1 MKYQQQNLR
10 KDLNGLRFI
19 SIVAVILYH
28 SKISFFNSGFIG
40 VDIFFVLSGFF
51 ITQILLNQ
59 KKSNNLDIFLF
70 LNKRFRRILP
80 ALIFVMITSSLAIY
94 FFLYEPE
101 HTKVTK
107 DSLLY
112 SSIFF
117 SNYYFY
123 QYFGDYFVR
132 SSDYITLFHTWSLS
146 IEIQFYIFFA
156 FFYLTIFKIKILF
169 QNIKLII
176 LIFLIFSLV
185 CTQMGANFSL
195 NFPFIEEKQSLYFF
209 NQPWWAS
216 FYFPLSRLW
225 QFLFGSYA
233 ALILFKDDFIIKKN
247 NSYIS
252 LIGIFLII
260 LSFFILNKIN
270 THPSLLTLVPVLGTY
285 MIIVYNNNN
294 SILSKFI
301 GSSFFNKGGILSYS
315 AYLIHYPL
323 FVIFK
328 INFPNQFNIILV
340 PLILI
345 TFLFSFFSWKFIE
358 NPFRDIKKVNNTK
371 FLLSLTISYLI
382 IFLIINIF
390 QNFKHT
396 KLNNYDNIYEKFNL
410 NLENQI
416 NERKEYFE
424 NNSYRVKFN
433 KDYIDKSKINF
444 ENDKKLNVLVIG
456 NSHGEDFF
464 SLLNQNKDLFDN
476 IETRFIR
483 VQLSVFLSE
492 GKDAEKLE
500 YILNDELFRRA
511 DIIIISTNFRVYGNY
526 SKDFLALDNINSI
539 TTLNKKKLLLTSNSP
554 FFRNYRSPVL
564 DIVFRHPKIKLSEKK
579 INKELFNLIDKNKLE
594 FNKKLKA
601 FSKKNNIEFIN
612 KIDFLCD
619 IKNETCDAFDK
630 NGNITIMDSYHYTLQ
645 GAKFFGQKLYDK
657 NMINF

>member
-1 MKYQQQNLR
+1 LKYQQQNLR

-19 SIVAVILYH
+19 SIIAVILYH

-59 KKSNNLDIFLF
+59 KKSNNLNIFLF

-80 ALIFVMITSSLAIY
+80 ALIFVMIISSLVIY

-169 QNIKLII
+169 KNIKLII

-247 NSYIS
+247 YSYIS

-358 NPFRDIKKVNNTK
+358 NPFRDFKKVNNTK
-371 FLLSLTISYLI
+371 FLLSLIISYLI
-382 IFLIINIF
+382 IFFIINIF

-464 SLLNQNKDLFDN
+464 SLLDQNRDLFDN

>member
-59 KKSNNLDIFLF
+59 KKSNNLNIFLF

-80 ALIFVMITSSLAIY
+80 ALIFVMIISSLVIY

-169 QNIKLII
+169 KNIKLII

-247 NSYIS
+247 YSYIS

-358 NPFRDIKKVNNTK
+358 NPFRDFKKVNNTK
-371 FLLSLTISYLI
+371 FLLSLIISYLI
-382 IFLIINIF
+382 IFFIINIF

-464 SLLNQNKDLFDN
+464 SLLDQNRDLFDN

>member
-1 MKYQQQNLR
+1 
-10 KDLNGLRFI
+10 
-19 SIVAVILYH
+19 
-28 SKISFFNSGFIG
+28 
-40 VDIFFVLSGFF
+40 
-51 ITQILLNQ
+51 
-59 KKSNNLDIFLF
+59 
-70 LNKRFRRILP
+70 
-80 ALIFVMITSSLAIY
+80 MIISSLVIY

-169 QNIKLII
+169 KNIKLII

-247 NSYIS
+247 YSYIS

-358 NPFRDIKKVNNTK
+358 NPFRDFKKVNNTK
-371 FLLSLTISYLI
+371 FLLSLIISYLI
-382 IFLIINIF
+382 IFFIINIF

-464 SLLNQNKDLFDN
+464 SLLDQNRDLFDN

>member
-1 MKYQQQNLR
+1 MNYQKQNLR

-59 KKSNNLDIFLF
+59 NKSNNLEIFFF

-80 ALIFVMITSSLAIY
+80 ALIFVIIISSFAIY

-101 HTKVTK
+101 HTRVTK

-132 SSDYITLFHTWSLS
+132 SSDYITYFHTWSLS

-169 QNIKLII
+169 ENIKLII
-176 LIFLIFSLV
+176 LIFLIFSLI
-185 CTQMGANFSL
+185 CTQMGANFTL
-195 NFPFIEEKQSLYFF
+195 NFPFIEKKQSLYFF

-216 FYFPLSRLW
+216 FYFPLSRMW

-233 ALILFKDDFIIKKN
+233 ALILFREDFITKKN
-247 NSYIS
+247 YSYIS
-252 LIGIFLII
+252 LVGIFLIF
-260 LSFFILNKIN
+260 LSFFVLNKIN

-285 MIIVYNNNN
+285 LIIVYNNNN
-294 SILSKFI
+294 TTLSKI
-301 GSSFFNKGGILSYS
+301 LGSNFFNKGGILSYS

-345 TFLFSFFSWKFIE
+345 TFLFSFFTWKFIE
-358 NPFRDIKKVNNTK
+358 NPFRDFKKVNNKK
-371 FLLSLTISYLI
+371 FLLFLIISYLI
-382 IFLIINIF
+382 IFLILNIF

-396 KLNNYDNIYEKFNL
+396 KLNDYNNIYEKFNL
-410 NLENQI
+410 NLEKQI
-416 NERKEYFE
+416 SERKEYFE

-433 KDYIDKSKINF
+433 KDYIDKSKVNF

-464 SLLNQNKDLFDN
+464 SLLDQNKDLFDD
-476 IETRFIR
+476 IETRFLR

-492 GKDAEKLE
+492 GKDSEKLE

-511 DIIIISTNFRVYGNY
+511 DIIIVSTNFRVYGNY
-526 SKDFLALDNINSI
+526 SKDFLALNNINSI
-539 TTLNKKKLLLTSNSP
+539 VTSYKKKLLLTSNSP

-579 INKELFNLIDKNKLE
+579 INKELFNLIDKKKLE
-594 FNKKLKA
+594 FNKKLEV
-601 FSKKNNIEFIN
+601 FSKKNNIDFIN
-612 KIDFLCD
+612 KINFLCD
-619 IKNETCDAFDK
+619 TKNETCDAFDE

-657 NMINF
+657 KMISF

>member
-59 KKSNNLDIFLF
+59 KKSNNLNIFLF

-382 IFLIINIF
+382 SFLIINIF

-464 SLLNQNKDLFDN
+464 SLLNQNKDLFNN

-492 GKDAEKLE
+492 GKDSEKLE
-500 YILNDELFRRA
+500 YILNDELFKRA

-564 DIVFRHPKIKLSEKK
+564 DIVFRHPKIKLSETK

>member
-1 MKYQQQNLR
+1 MKYKQQNLR

-80 ALIFVMITSSLAIY
+80 ALIFVMIISSLVIY

-112 SSIFF
+112 SAIFF

-195 NFPFIEEKQSLYFF
+195 NFPFIEENQSLYFF

-247 NSYIS
+247 YSYIS

-358 NPFRDIKKVNNTK
+358 NPFRDFKKVNNTK
-371 FLLSLTISYLI
+371 FLLSLVISYLI

-464 SLLNQNKDLFDN
+464 SVLDQNKDLFDN

-511 DIIIISTNFRVYGNY
+511 DIVIISTNFRVYGNY
-526 SKDFLALDNINSI
+526 SKDFLALDNINTI

-564 DIVFRHPKIKLSEKK
+564 DIVFRHPKIKLSETK

>member
-19 SIVAVILYH
+19 SIIAVILYH

-59 KKSNNLDIFLF
+59 KKSNNLNIFLF

-80 ALIFVMITSSLAIY
+80 ALIFVMIISSLVIY

-169 QNIKLII
+169 KNIKLII

-247 NSYIS
+247 YSYIS

-358 NPFRDIKKVNNTK
+358 NPFRDFKKVNNTK
-371 FLLSLTISYLI
+371 FLLSLIISYLI
-382 IFLIINIF
+382 IFFIINIF

-464 SLLNQNKDLFDN
+464 SLLDQNRDLFDN